1 MKSLCTNICET
12 NKKAWL
18 SEKCGITG
26 SPESVLGMMAFG
38 TMAFPGVSQRHQAGG
53 VKKKRVQ
60 ILCMYSPV

>member
-38 TMAFPGVSQRHQAGG
+38 TRKQHFRESHRGIR
-53 VKKKRVQ
+53 RV
-60 ILCMYSPV
+60 V